1 MVSSGSL
8 KQKKGRKEKKEEG
21 KEGGMN
27 KRTQGEAFPG
37 ILTLHSPYEDT
48 LLLFISSVSP
58 NKSHKCGECHD
69 MHVIL

>member
-27 KRTQGEAFPG
+27 KRTQGEAFPRDFD
-37 ILTLHSPYEDT
+37 IAFPLRRYIATVHFQCFS
-48 LLLFISSVSP
+48 
-58 NKSHKCGECHD
+58 K
-69 MHVIL
+69 